1 MLKMGT
7 ETTAAKIE
15 APYANLAVMPRW
27 VMPSVR
33 IGVIAADALLSAIG
47 FILAFWLREGKSAF
61 ADGPLLWSAS
71 FLPYVGILAFAIPCR
86 VVTLGFARV
95 YRFDGAFEYSRELA
109 RVFGAVVISSLL
121 VIAWAFMFRG
131 GYLYRDFSYSRG
143 VFALD
148 LLVTLVLLSAFHLA
162 VRAIQSAARKRGI
175 NLIPTIIVGSNSEAE
190 QTISELQ
197 SRRHLGYRVVGYVA
211 DEVDHS
217 STAERLGPIS
227 ELADVIRR
235 FDIKEVIITDNS
247 LAGERL
253 FEAMMA
259 LGRKRR
265 VEFRFAP
272 TLFDLLP
279 QKTSVDRIGV
289 LPMVRLFRSP
299 LSDAQRFVKRV
310 SDLVIAL
317 SATVAT
323 APIWVIAAVAVK
335 FDSPG
340 RILFRQ
346 ERVGM
351 DGRVFLCYKFRTMK
365 ADADESVHRAA
376 YQQNIAGESDAN
388 SGDDLRPVFGKV
400 KDDPRITRVGAFLR
414 RTSIDE
420 LPQLLNVL
428 RGEMSI
434 VGPRPPIPYEVEA
447 YEVWQRKRLDM
458 KPGMTGL
465 WQVSGRSRLTFE
477 EMVRVDL
484 YYIENWS
491 LLLDAKILA
500 LTIPAVFRG
509 DGAR

>member
-1 MLKMGT
+1 MAT
-7 ETTAAKIE
+7 EITTADRTISAE
-15 APYANLAVMPRW
+15 DLAVMPRW
-27 VMPSVR
+27 VMPLVR
-33 IGVIAADALLSAIG
+33 VCIIAVDASLAAVG
-47 FILAFWLREGKSAF
+47 FIFAFWLREGKSAF
-61 ADGPLLWSAS
+61 ADGPAVWDES

-86 VVTLGFARV
+86 IVTLGIAGV
-95 YRFDGAFEYSRELA
+95 YRFDGAFEYSREIA
-109 RVFGAVVISSLL
+109 RVFGATVISTLL
-121 VIAWAFMFRG
+121 MIAWAFMFRG

-148 LLVTLVLLSAFHLA
+148 LLCTLVLLFAFHLA
-162 VRAIQSAARKRGI
+162 VRAAQSAARDRGI

-190 QTISELQ
+190 QTISELG

-211 DEVDHS
+211 DEAGKTS
-217 STAERLGPIS
+217 ETAKLGNVS

-299 LSDAQRFVKRV
+299 LSDGQRFLKRV
-310 SDLVIAL
+310 SDIIIA
-317 SATVAT
+317 
-323 APIWVIAAVAVK
+323 VIAAAVTSPIWIIAAIAVK

-340 RILFRQ
+340 KVFFRQ

-351 DGRVFLCYKFRTMK
+351 DGRVFLCFKFRTMR

-376 YQQNIAGESDAN
+376 YEQNIAGRSDAN
-388 SGDDLRPVFGKV
+388 SGDEEKPVFGKV
-400 KDDPRITRVGAFLR
+400 KDDPRITRVGRLLR

-500 LTIPAVFRG
+500 LTIPAVLRG

>member
-47 FILAFWLREGKSAF
+47 FILVFWLREGKSAF
-61 ADGPLLWSAS
+61 ADGPLLWSES

-148 LLVTLVLLSAFHLA
+148 LLVTLALLSAFHLA

-175 NLIPTIIVGSNSEAE
+175 NLIPTIVVGSNSEAE

-211 DEVDHS
+211 DEPDHS
-217 STAERLGPIS
+217 TTAERLGSIS

-299 LSDAQRFVKRV
+299 LSDAQRFVKRI
-310 SDLVIAL
+310 SDLVIAI
-317 SATVAT
+317 AAT
-323 APIWVIAAVAVK
+323 AVTSPIWIIAAIAVK
-335 FDSPG
+335 LDSPG
-340 RILFRQ
+340 KVLFRQ

-400 KDDPRITRVGAFLR
+400 KNDPRITRAGAFLR

-434 VGPRPPIPYEVEA
+434 VGPRPPIPYEVAA

>member
-1 MLKMGT
+1 MAVDT
-7 ETTAAKIE
+7 TTAERAIS
-15 APYANLAVMPRW
+15 AAGLAIMPRW
-27 VMPSVR
+27 VMPLVR
-33 IGVIAADALLSAIG
+33 TGTIAADAFFAAVG
-47 FILAFWLREGKSAF
+47 FIFAFWLREGKSAF
-61 ADGPLLWSAS
+61 ADGAGIWSES

-86 VVTLGFARV
+86 VVTLALAKV
-95 YRFDGAFEYSRELA
+95 YRFEGPFEYSRELA
-109 RVFGAVVISSLL
+109 RVFGASVISSLL
-121 VIAWAFMFRG
+121 IIAWAFMFRG

-148 LLVTLVLLSAFHLA
+148 LLCTLMLFAAFHLA
-162 VRAIQSAARKRGI
+162 IRAVQSGLRKRGI
-175 NLIPTIIVGSNSEAE
+175 NLIPTVIVGSNQEAE
-190 QTISELQ
+190 QTISELEN
-197 SRRHLGYRVVGYVA
+197 RRHLGYRVVGFVA
-211 DEVDHS
+211 DVGELAPN
-217 STAERLGPIS
+217 TTRLGGVS

-235 FDIKEVIITDNS
+235 FNIKEVIITDNS
-247 LAGERL
+247 LAGEKL

-259 LGRKRR
+259 LGRRRR

-299 LSDAQRFVKRV
+299 LSDAQRFAKRI
-310 SDLVIAL
+310 SDLVIA
-317 SATVAT
+317 SVAT
-323 APIWVIAAVAVK
+323 LVSLPIWLIAAIAVK
-335 FDSPG
+335 LDSPG
-340 RILFRQ
+340 GILFRQ

-365 ADADESVHRAA
+365 ADADESVHREA
-376 YQQNIAGESDAN
+376 YEQNIAGEPDAN
-388 SGDDLRPVFGKV
+388 SGSGDSPVFGKV
-400 KDDPRITRVGAFLR
+400 KDDPRITRVGRFLR

-420 LPQLLNVL
+420 IPQLLNVL
-428 RGEMSI
+428 KGEMSV

-447 YEVWQRKRLDM
+447 YAVWQRKRLDM

-500 LTIPAVFRG
+500 LTLPAVLRG

>member
-1 MLKMGT
+1 MGT
-7 ETTAAKIE
+7 ETTTAKI
-15 APYANLAVMPRW
+15 AKPNANLAVMPRW
-27 VMPSVR
+27 VMPAVR
-33 IGVIAADALLSAIG
+33 IGIIAVDAFLAAAG

-61 ADGPLLWSAS
+61 ADGPGIWSES
-71 FLPYVGILAFAIPCR
+71 FLPYVGILAFAVPCR
-86 VVTLGFARV
+86 IVTLGLARV

-109 RVFGAVVISSLL
+109 RVFGAVFVSSLL
-121 VIAWAFMFRG
+121 IIAWAFMFRG

-148 LLVTLVLLSAFHLA
+148 LLCTLVLLSAFHLA
-162 VRAIQSAARKRGI
+162 IRAIQSAVRKRGI

-211 DEVDHS
+211 DELDAS
-217 STAERLGPIS
+217 SPAERLGSIS

-299 LSDAQRFVKRV
+299 LSDAQRFVKRI
-310 SDLVIAL
+310 SDLAIAL
-317 SATVAT
+317 LATIVT
-323 APIWVIAAVAVK
+323 SPIWIIAAIAVK
-335 FDSPG
+335 LDSPG
-340 RILFRQ
+340 KIFFRQ

-376 YQQNIAGESDAN
+376 YEQNIAGESEAN
-388 SGDDLRPVFGKV
+388 SGDEAAPVFGKV
-400 KDDPRITRVGAFLR
+400 KDDPRITHVGSFLR

-491 LLLDAKILA
+491 LMLDAKILV

>member
-1 MLKMGT
+1 MGI
-7 ETTAAKIE
+7 ETATAKRTL
-15 APYANLAVMPRW
+15 PPTNLATMPRW
-27 VMPSVR
+27 VMPLVR
-33 IGVIAADALLSAIG
+33 FCVISADAILAGAG
-47 FILAFWLREGKSAF
+47 FIFAFWLREGKGAF
-61 ADGPLLWSAS
+61 AAGPAIWSEG
-71 FLPYVGILAFAIPCR
+71 FLPYVGILAFAVPCR
-86 VVTLGFARV
+86 VITLGIARV

-109 RVFGAVVISSLL
+109 RVSGATVISSLL
-121 VIAWAFMFRG
+121 IIAWAFMFRG

-148 LLVTLVLLSAFHLA
+148 LVCTLVLLCTFHLA
-162 VRAIQSAARKRGI
+162 VRAVQSAARGRGI
-175 NLIPTIIVGSNSEAE
+175 NLIPTIIVGSNSESE
-190 QTISELQ
+190 QTISELG
-197 SRRHLGYRVVGYVA
+197 SRRHLGYRIVGYVA
-211 DEVDHS
+211 DVENES
-217 STAERLGPIS
+217 ANAERLGEIS
-227 ELADVIRR
+227 ELTDVIRR
-235 FDIKEVIITDNS
+235 YDIKEVIITDDS
-247 LAGERL
+247 LAGEKL

-259 LGRKRR
+259 LGRQRR

-299 LSDAQRFVKRV
+299 LSDGQRFVKRV
-310 SDLVIAL
+310 SDLVIAFA
-317 SATVAT
+317 ATVAT
-323 APIWVIAAVAVK
+323 APIWIAAALAVK
-335 FDSPG
+335 FDTPG
-340 RILFRQ
+340 TIMFRQ

-351 DGRVFLCYKFRTMK
+351 DGRVFLCYKFRTMRS
-365 ADADESVHRAA
+365 DADESVHRAA
-376 YQQNIAGESDAN
+376 YEQNIAGANAAN
-388 SGDDLRPVFGKV
+388 SGDQDKPVFGKV
-400 KDDPRITRVGAFLR
+400 KDDPRITRTGRFLR

-420 LPQLLNVL
+420 LPQLLNVF

-500 LTIPAVFRG
+500 LTIPAVLRG